1 MDACWS
7 PGTLLQILAI
17 TVVQNC
23 LRRKIPINFIIQFSV
38 PDLPTDFDQS
48 FGGLEIVTSA
58 SGQGAVVQFM
68 EHLYELNCEISGFSW
83 SILPQKLKNKVRL
96 AVMMALPPGYT

>member
-1 MDACWS
+1 MK
-7 PGTLLQILAI
+7 
-17 TVVQNC
+17 
-23 LRRKIPINFIIQFSV
+23 RKIPINSIIQFSV

-48 FGGLEIVTSA
+48 FGGLGVVTSA

-83 SILPQKLKNKVRL
+83 SILPQKLKHKVRL